1 GRRDPP
7 STARGG
13 GLPLSSRAAG
23 LRKKRGGRRKPG
35 HRGGGWGPP
44 TPAPKPAPP
53 PAAPPNANNAR
64 RFIRTR
70 SRGSDLAGAEL
81 FGKPIP
87 TFPDHALGS
96 SAVAIAAAPARL
108 RLRLED
114 VAAEGRR
121 DNENPRIKQM
131 RDTSI

>member
-1 GRRDPP
+1 MR
-7 STARGG
+7 S
-13 GLPLSSRAAG
+13 G
-23 LRKKRGGRRKPG
+23 LRSANAGRK
-35 HRGGGWGPP
+35 
-44 TPAPKPAPP
+44 TAST

-96 SAVAIAAAPARL
+96 SAAAIAAAPARL
-108 RLRLED
+108 RLPLED
-114 VAAEGRR
+114 VAVEDRR
-121 DNENPRIKQM
+121 DTEIRHINQLRDIEIDGYADDRI
-131 RDTSI
+131 SLFAA